1 MKKFMKDCC
10 NVLLYIVVFVVVSF
24 LLDLLFGEDINNF
37 DIIDKAT
44 TGLIAGILIVL
55 LQKYE
60 KKRFNNN

>member
-1 MKKFMKDCC
+1 MKDCC

>member
-24 LLDLLFGEDINNF
+24 LLDLMFGEDINNF